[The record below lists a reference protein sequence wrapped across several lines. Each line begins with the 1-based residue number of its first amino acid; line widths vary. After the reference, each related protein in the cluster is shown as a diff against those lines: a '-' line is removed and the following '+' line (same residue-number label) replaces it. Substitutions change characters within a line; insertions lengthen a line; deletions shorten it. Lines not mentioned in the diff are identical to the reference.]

1 MSYIYIYFMAGY
13 NISDKSSSKP
23 GLTSS
28 WYGWTGKCV
37 WSNQP
42 HSVIPVR
49 IWKCLNDLALSIQE
63 KKALRLFVVCLGG
76 GGLRDL
82 EPVPNFQTHM
92 YQYLYSKPRK
102 ELKRKIRVKSG
113 RFSFFPRASQRRVLL
128 IVEVCHH
135 ILSSQLLVF
144 TSSYIFLHLLIFTP
158 THLHIFSSHLLIFT
172 PSHLHTF
179 ASSHLLTFTSSH
191 LHIFSLLLSL
201 PLALFSLLL
210 FYFSLKGRGSAN
222 EASRNATFSHETRLH
237 RQKLQ
242 VKLQLSN
249 FQRKPFARNEVPSL
263 KIAIKFRFSKVR
275 RNPSARNEVPSSK
288 TVSKIPIFKG
298 PAQPFRTKSGSIVK

>member
-1 MSYIYIYFMAGY
+1 MMVCPAKHLSFFVVDFQIVINHCSAHVIYIYFMAGY

-144 TSSYIFLHLLIFTP
+144 TSSYIFLHLLTSS
-158 THLHIFSSHLLIFT
+158 HLHTYSSSHLLFT

-179 ASSHLLTFTSSH
+179 SSSHLRIFTPSNLHIFSSSHLLS
-191 LHIFSLLLSL
+191 
-201 PLALFSLLL
+201 LALFASCSLLSSSFL
-210 FYFSLKGRGSAN
+210 F
-222 EASRNATFSHETRLH
+222 
-237 RQKLQ
+237 
-242 VKLQLSN
+242 LS
-249 FQRKPFARNEVPSL
+249 
-263 KIAIKFRFSKVR
+263 
-275 RNPSARNEVPSSK
+275 
-288 TVSKIPIFKG
+288 
-298 PAQPFRTKSGSIVK
+298 